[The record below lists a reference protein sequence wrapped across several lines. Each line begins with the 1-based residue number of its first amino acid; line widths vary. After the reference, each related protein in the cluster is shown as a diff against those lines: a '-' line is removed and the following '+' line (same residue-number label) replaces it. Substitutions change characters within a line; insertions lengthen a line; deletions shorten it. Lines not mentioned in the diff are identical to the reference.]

1 MAYPPPGRRADRVN
15 DVRPGSGGRGGQ
27 GCASPAGRVRGQRS
41 FPVQP
46 SRDCCV
52 DHRGAMSTRPHLLPG
67 VIWAVVLAVGWLA
80 LFVRPVATA
89 AGWGVIVAVG
99 ALGILAP
106 AGQALPR
113 AGRVWWMG
121 AVAVGIAAFTAAR
134 MLAMHAPGHGALLA
148 LVATSI
154 AAVSEEAFFRR
165 VVYGWLARWGDGV
178 AVACA
183 AAAFAVVPLSG
194 DRLWRPTPQLA
205 TGVLV

>member
-15 DVRPGSGGRGGQ
+15 DVRSGSGGGGGQ

-52 DHRGAMSTRPHLLPG
+52 DHRAAMSTRPHLLPG
-67 VIWAVVLAVGWLA
+67 VICAVVLAAGWLA

-106 AGQALPR
+106 AGQDRPR
-113 AGRVWWMG
+113 AGRVWWIG
-121 AVAVGIAAFTAAR
+121 VVAVGVAAFTAAR
-134 MLAMHAPGHGALLA
+134 MLAMHAPVPGTLLA
-148 LVATSI
+148 FVATSI

-178 AVACA
+178 AGGGGGAGLA
-183 AAAFAVVPLSG
+183 PRAPRRG
-194 DRLWRPTPQLA
+194 GGWGRP
-205 TGVLV
+205 